1 MSKSTTILLALVAV
15 LGFVGLAQ
23 ADTMIDFESYT
34 PGLLDPQGGWISTW
48 SPADPA
54 QVVAAPAAFGGAG
67 GSQSAQNG
75 VDLKSPVL
83 SSGWGP
89 ITTVSFL
96 AQKIAHDHFEVMVG
110 TGGTY
115 IPAVR
120 LFDIGGSTGGQVPHP
135 DGIWANEGGGVY
147 TSVPG
152 APGGGAFQVDVTIDF
167 ATQQYQHAWTDL
179 GTSTTYTSGLVNFV
193 SPFTVAEA
201 ATARFG
207 VDNHIADSL
216 IFDNLSV
223 SSIPE
228 PSTVV
233 LLLTAGV
240 GLLAYAWRKR
250 R

>member
-34 PGLLDPQGGWISTW
+34 PGPLDPQGGWISTW

-54 QVVAAPAAFGGAG
+54 QVVAAPAIFGAAG

-96 AQKIAHDHFEVMVG
+96 AQKTSYDHFQVMLG
-110 TGGTY
+110 TGGVY
-115 IPAVR
+115 IPSVR
-120 LFDIGGSTGGQVPHP
+120 LFDIGGATGAQPPHP
-135 DGIWANEGGGVY
+135 DGIWSHDSGTY
-147 TSVPG
+147 TVLPG
-152 APGGGAFQVDVTIDF
+152 APGSGAFQVDVTIDF

-201 ATARFG
+201 ATSRFG

-250 R
+250 K